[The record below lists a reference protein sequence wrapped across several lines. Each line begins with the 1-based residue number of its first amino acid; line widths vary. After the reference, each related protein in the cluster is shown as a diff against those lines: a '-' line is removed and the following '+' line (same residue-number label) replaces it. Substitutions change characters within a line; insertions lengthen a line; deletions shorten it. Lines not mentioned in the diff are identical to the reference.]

1 MATNIVY
8 YGTLPSVMDIAIVVS
23 DNVDLFP
30 AIRRVRYLGKRVQVV
45 TARGISEESLA
56 ALGVGDFDPIY
67 LDDHAAE
74 VKLVRERVKRVCKQC
89 GREEETTWAGPDFFC
104 SNCRGRHR
112 TP

>member
-8 YGTLPSVMDIAIVVS
+8 YGTLPTVMDIAIVVS

-30 AIRRVRYLGKRVQVV
+30 AIWRIRYLGKRVQVV
-45 TARGISEESLA
+45 TAHGISEESLA
-56 ALGVGDFDPIY
+56 ASGVGDFDPIY

-74 VKLVRERVKRVCKQC
+74 VKLVRERIKRVCKQC